1 MEIKTKFLMW
11 SHILKTWFQM
21 NEFLSIRTGLNLI
34 QEIYLTMPY
43 KRIVL
48 ANRDGFFPRHLID
61 RNGEKR
67 RFYNSE
73 SKVLSIT
80 SPHN

>member
-1 MEIKTKFLMW
+1 MVFTQLE
-11 SHILKTWFQM
+11 Q
-21 NEFLSIRTGLNLI
+21 GLILI

-48 ANRDGFFPRHLID
+48 ADKDGFFPRHLID
-61 RNGEKR
+61 RDGENTG
-67 RFYNSE
+67 FYNSE